1 MLSER
6 ARRGPRPRLGHRV
19 LASFL
24 RTVAEACSPQRLRE
38 ESAREIYLTLLS
50 LATCVR
56 ESVSNYAIVSC
67 LQQPLSRGGPTKICR
82 RVASIDFS
90 LIGNLIGIAGACV
103 SFWGH
108 SGIVPE
114 LGEIIAEISHL
125 TSFCP

>member
-1 MLSER
+1 MTFEATSLARCDIAVGHTMRCGSLGAMPGACCRDVHLERRMLSER

-56 ESVSNYAIVSC
+56 ESVSNYVIVS
-67 LQQPLSRGGPTKICR
+67 SAA
-82 RVASIDFS
+82 AS
-90 LIGNLIGIAGACV
+90 V
-103 SFWGH
+103 
-108 SGIVPE
+108 
-114 LGEIIAEISHL
+114 
-125 TSFCP
+125 T